1 IGAAM
6 AMQEMK
12 LVLAT
17 TLSRWR
23 LSLVSDRPLK
33 PVRRGLT
40 IAPPNSFR
48 NQGWVQHVTPAAV
61 VGAPR

>member
-48 NQGWVQHVTPAAV
+48 MVATQRLVTPAAV